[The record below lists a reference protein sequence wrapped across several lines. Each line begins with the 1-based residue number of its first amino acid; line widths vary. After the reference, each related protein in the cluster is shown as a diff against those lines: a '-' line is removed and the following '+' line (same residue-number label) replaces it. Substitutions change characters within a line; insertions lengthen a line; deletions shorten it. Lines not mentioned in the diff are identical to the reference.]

1 MNSKMISQA
10 RHLQTKVHQKHQSK
24 SQCQVRFDFQTNWT
38 LWQPQHSLNTASA
51 SAVTSNAPLKSS
63 FKLQMHKLA
72 GLPRVLTF
80 LLQQLMLLPLC
91 LAPLNLS
98 VIIENC
104 IPYWQWGDTF
114 IPLWFWNWNSL
125 SGFSSKLSKYFGE
138 KADINCH
145 FLQAF
150 LLIFVNK
157 S

>member
-1 MNSKMISQA
+1 MGKMKSKA
-10 RHLQTKVHQKHQSK
+10 RHLQTTVYQKHQSK

-38 LWQPQHSLNTASA
+38 LWQPQYSLSTASA
-51 SAVTSNAPLKSS
+51 SAVTSNASLKSS

-72 GLPRVLTF
+72 GLPRVLTS

-114 IPLWFWNWNSL
+114 YPLVILKLELFVWIFTKTFQIFW
-125 SGFSSKLSKYFGE
+125 GIYFTT
-138 KADINCH
+138 NC
-145 FLQAF
+145 FM
-150 LLIFVNK
+150 